1 MIKLMIIAYRGGNF
15 VTENKRPS
23 YGNVS
28 HSLDILLFFREH
40 EECSLGELAEMLDLR
55 KSYLLKLLDNLKEK
69 GFLSLD
75 TTTGK
80 YRLGLSCLELG
91 NAYEQR
97 LDIRKV
103 SHPELVQLSSKTNE
117 LVHLGVMD
125 SNIVVLL
132 ERIMNQESGLRL
144 QFHLSLTSPP
154 YSTGL
159 GKVLLAY
166 SDPEVVEN
174 YLSTKELIPYSPHTT
189 IEPNM
194 IRVEL
199 EQIRNKGYYLSF
211 ETFESGIS
219 CLAAPIFSRHGKIAA
234 AVSIC
239 APTVRIMSKEKE
251 LVKHL
256 LETTSNISNILGHN
270 SPFEIK

>member
-1 MIKLMIIAYRGGNF
+1 M
-15 VTENKRPS
+15 TDNKRVS

-28 HSLDILLFFREH
+28 HALNILLFFREH
-40 EECSLGELAEMLDLR
+40 EECSLGELAEILDLR

-69 GFLSLD
+69 EFITLD
-75 TTTGK
+75 TNTGK

-91 NAYEQR
+91 NAYEER

-103 SHPELVQLSSKTNE
+103 SHQDLVQLSSATNE

-154 YSTGL
+154 YTTGL

-166 SDPEVVEN
+166 SNQEMVEN
-174 YLSTKELIPYSPHTT
+174 YLSTANLKPYSPHTT
-189 IEPNM
+189 VEPNI
-194 IRVEL
+194 IRAEL
-199 EQIRNKGYYLSF
+199 EQIRHKGYYLSF
-211 ETFESGIS
+211 ETFESGVS
-219 CLAAPIFSRHGKIAA
+219 CVAAPVFSRQGKIAA
-234 AVSIC
+234 AISIC
-239 APTVRIMSKEKE
+239 APTVRIMSNEKE
-251 LVKHL
+251 YVKHL
-256 LETTSNISNILGHN
+256 LDTTSKVSCKLGYN
-270 SPFEIK
+270 SQIEIKESSPHL